1 MKKITIFITIFIA
14 ITIKTNAQIPN
25 NGFEDWTNMG
35 SYYNPDLWSCL
46 NDTTALASTF
56 TCEKGTPGNP
66 GNYYLKLTSKT
77 VAGFGV
83 VPGVAVSGIINPA
96 TMEPE
101 SGFAYS
107 LRSANLTGKWQHMI
121 FGTSQGFIDVQLTR
135 WDVPTLTRVVVAS
148 KHYNLTGMSMSWNT
162 FTIPLTYVDGNYPDS
177 CIITLS
183 ASGSSPTNDDYLW
196 VDNLSFSGSV
206 PVGIS
211 EMNISNI
218 TSIYPNPAS
227 DVVTLEINN
236 ASYEDMELTIYTT
249 AGVLVKSEL
258 LKYNQQQIN
267 VADLSNGIYTV
278 TLQSKNWKENQQ
290 LIIQR

>member
-1 MKKITIFITIFIA
+1 
-14 ITIKTNAQIPN
+14 
-25 NGFEDWTNMG
+25 
-35 SYYNPDLWSCL
+35 
-46 NDTTALASTF
+46 
-56 TCEKGTPGNP
+56 
-66 GNYYLKLTSKT
+66 
-77 VAGFGV
+77 
-83 VPGVAVSGIINPA
+83 
-96 TMEPE
+96 
-101 SGFAYS
+101 
-107 LRSANLTGKWQHMI
+107 
-121 FGTSQGFIDVQLTR
+121 
-135 WDVPTLTRVVVAS
+135 
-148 KHYNLTGMSMSWNT
+148 MSWNT

-249 AGVLVKSEL
+249 TGVLVKSEL